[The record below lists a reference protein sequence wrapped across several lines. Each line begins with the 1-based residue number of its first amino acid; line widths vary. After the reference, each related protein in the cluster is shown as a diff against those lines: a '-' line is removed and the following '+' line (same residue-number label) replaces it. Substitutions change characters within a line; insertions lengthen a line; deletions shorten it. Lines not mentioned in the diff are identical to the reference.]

1 VDQDDVARFY
11 LWAENHYREKSFNKC
26 LSGLRAFFKFL
37 IEVEEILMKNP
48 FAIYVSKNVMK
59 QDVCTLTKYEFN
71 NLIDSIADANPYQ
84 TLGGKGERKN
94 MYRPYLADG
103 FRLFLLTGGRREE
116 IVDLK
121 WSDIL
126 VTTEGIMFFLISNKK
141 VNRIKKTEQ
150 SQKYNKHIPI
160 NEDLFSLLKELGYDK
175 KKHSTDYILYPE
187 RKIKT
192 KTIMNDLSKAFSHY
206 LKELGINKDVS
217 LKHLRK
223 TYITWVNRVMG
234 KNTGLL
240 TSHVGDQVL
249 KDYYIDGTI
258 LSTIEEAVMKI
269 RIFDT

>member
-1 VDQDDVARFY
+1 
-11 LWAENHYREKSFNKC
+11 
-26 LSGLRAFFKFL
+26 
-37 IEVEEILMKNP
+37 MKNP